1 MSKFL
6 NRLLEY
12 LPEIYHD
19 ILDFKEFI
27 EAESTELLG
36 LQQVTD
42 QLLDD
47 RFVDTASEQAIKRR
61 ESMLGIQADPTTE
74 TLDFRRKRLVNR
86 YSTKPPFTVR
96 YLQQR
101 LDYLVGVGLT
111 IVSVDP
117 QNFILTV
124 TTNIEDAAV
133 FKEVERTVR
142 IVKPANLIYQQQ
154 TSIEDLIELE
164 ELISKKDIYWN
175 YKLDGSWLV
184 GEKSFA
190 DFGTEG
196 MIK

>member
-1 MSKFL
+1 M
-6 NRLLEY
+6 
-12 LPEIYHD
+12 
-19 ILDFKEFI
+19 
-27 EAESTELLG
+27 
-36 LQQVTD
+36 
-42 QLLDD
+42 
-47 RFVDTASEQAIKRR
+47 
-61 ESMLGIQADPTTE
+61 
-74 TLDFRRKRLVNR
+74 
-86 YSTKPPFTVR
+86 
-96 YLQQR
+96 QQR

-111 IVSVDP
+111 IVGIDP